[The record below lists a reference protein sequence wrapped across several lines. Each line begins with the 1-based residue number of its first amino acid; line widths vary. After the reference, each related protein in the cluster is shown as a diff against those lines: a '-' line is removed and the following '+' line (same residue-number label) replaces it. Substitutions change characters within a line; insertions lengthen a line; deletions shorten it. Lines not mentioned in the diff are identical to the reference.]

1 MAEYPYNPKE
11 SNAPLIRKTPMK
23 CQLCG
28 KETTVCF
35 MLFLGDWQGLA
46 CPECIQQVMDSQ
58 ERRFVPAGEHTEPG
72 E

>member
-1 MAEYPYNPKE
+1 MSE
-11 SNAPLIRKTPMK
+11 ICCM
-23 CQLCG
+23 
-28 KETTVCF
+28 
-35 MLFLGDWQGLA
+35 MFLGDWNGLA

>member
-1 MAEYPYNPKE
+1 MQAQQLNQPVA
-11 SNAPLIRKTPMK
+11 SGT

-28 KETTVCF
+28 KHKCPQLW
-35 MLFLGDWQGLA
+35 MLYLGDWCGWTCA
-46 CPECIQQVMDSQ
+46 ECIQQVMDSQ